1 MTKIVIISG
10 IQVIDN
16 PRVVKEADALSE
28 AGHEVEVLA
37 AIHDAASARRTE
49 HLLAGR
55 PWRHTAVL
63 DLVSTSLRDRV
74 AGFSARLAWRIARA
88 IKTTFN
94 VESPDQL
101 GPATRP
107 LYAVA
112 RRRDAD
118 LYIVH
123 VPEALWSGVK
133 LLGAGRRVAF
143 DMEDWY
149 SEDGL
154 PQDRARQPVRLMR
167 RYERALLQQAAY
179 VTTTSN
185 AMAEALASAYAA
197 PRPAV
202 VYNSFPIEDRD
213 RIDALTKDRRDL
225 AVPSIVWFSQTIG
238 PGRGLEALVAALDGI
253 DEPFELHIR
262 GTARPGYREAL
273 LDGAS
278 ERLRSRIHFHA
289 RVPQDELLS
298 RLAEHDIGYCGEL
311 SDCASRDLT
320 ITNKAF
326 EYMRAGLAIVATD
339 TTGQVEVA
347 RRAPSALRLFR
358 QEDVADLTRQIRA
371 LLLDPDELARSK
383 GAARQALRDC
393 FGWAAQKA
401 TIQDL
406 ARAAIHS
413 TSSSTAKSLCDA

>member
-1 MTKIVIISG
+1 LAERYEAPP
-10 IQVIDN
+10 
-16 PRVVKEADALSE
+16 PRV
-28 AGHEVEVLA
+28 
-37 AIHDAASARRTE
+37 I
-49 HLLAGR
+49 
-55 PWRHTAVL
+55 
-63 DLVSTSLRDRV
+63 
-74 AGFSARLAWRIARA
+74 
-88 IKTTFN
+88 
-94 VESPDQL
+94 
-101 GPATRP
+101 
-107 LYAVA
+107 
-112 RRRDAD
+112 
-118 LYIVH
+118 
-123 VPEALWSGVK
+123 
-133 LLGAGRRVAF
+133 
-143 DMEDWY
+143 
-149 SEDGL
+149 
-154 PQDRARQPVRLMR
+154 
-167 RYERALLQQAAY
+167 
-179 VTTTSN
+179 
-185 AMAEALASAYAA
+185 
-197 PRPAV
+197 
-202 VYNSFPIEDRD
+202 YNSFPSEERPLPSGRNRD
-213 RIDALTKDRRDL
+213 RIDGS
-225 AVPSIVWFSQTIG
+225 VPSIVWFSQTIG

-311 SDCASRDLT
+311 SDCRNHDLT
-320 ITNKAF
+320 IANKAF
-326 EYMRAGLAIVATD
+326 EYMRAGLAIVASD